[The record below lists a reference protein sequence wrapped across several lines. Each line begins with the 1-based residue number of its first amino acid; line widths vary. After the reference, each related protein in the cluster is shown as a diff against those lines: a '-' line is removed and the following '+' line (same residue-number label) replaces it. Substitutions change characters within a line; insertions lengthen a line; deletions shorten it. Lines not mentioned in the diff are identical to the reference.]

1 MTTKKLL
8 IETLN
13 QLSPEDFAEFKSHI
27 AVEKDL
33 QLMSQSR
40 LKTANTQDAVE
51 LMEETYRGESVEET
65 RKALM
70 KMNRTD
76 LVETMESLIEL
87 LLETL
92 ADLSDS
98 QLENFKQVFSMKF
111 GLFCPVVEIKTY
123 VQRARDVQDVQ
134 DVVFLMVRT
143 FGQQSVKKTLEV
155 LKEMKRTD
163 LAQRLT
169 DSSSEAQNKHLD
181 EHLSALIHKVATMAT
196 VTDLLLETLEDLSD
210 QDLKEFMLFLQF
222 TRFKMSLPRIHI
234 DTYMYKNMT
243 DDLVKQMV
251 DKLGHQSVE
260 VIREVL
266 TDMQRTDLVQRLS
279 ESSSGLKEKH
289 SEDERWPALI
299 HKVETMESVIE
310 LLLQTLDRLN
320 ELELSEFNKNLPQ
333 IHLHKYDSGFSW
345 TPYGWTNLQHTVFL
359 TVQTYGQQSVEK
371 TMEVLKEMKRTDLAQ
386 RLSDCSSLPR
396 KKHSVDER
404 RSALIHKMA
413 TIAAVKHL
421 ILETL
426 NDLSD
431 EELKKFKRLLQMI
444 IPWSNL
450 SSFSYRLSP
459 SQTTAD
465 TVNLMMDELGHES
478 VEVTRQVFM
487 CMNRTDLVQKL
498 TESSSA
504 SREKH
509 CVDEHGAALLKRGEA
524 LRAVRNILVEI
535 LRHLNQKDLEEFN
548 LLLQFTRFKMSL
560 PRIQIYTNMTDELVK
575 QMVDK
580 WGHQSVEV
588 IREVLTD
595 MQRTDL
601 VQRLSESSSGLK
613 AAGSSAEGFDVE
625 ETEKEKHSE
634 DERWP
639 ALIHKVETMESVI
652 ELLLQTLDGLNDRE
666 QHIFNQRLQLIH
678 RKYDSDFSLTRYKWT
693 DLQHTVF
700 LMVQTYGQQ
709 SVEKTMEVLKEMKR
723 TDLAQRLSDCSSLP
737 RKKHS
742 VDERRSALIHK
753 VATMAAVKHLI
764 LETWNDLRTSEL
776 EEFKRLLQIII
787 PWEDL
792 SFFSYR
798 LSPSQTTADTVNLMM
813 DELGHESVEVTR
825 QVFMCMNRTDLV
837 QKLTESSSASREKH
851 CVDEHGAALLKRE
864 KELEAV
870 RKILLET
877 LNEFTQ
883 KDLGKFILLL
893 PFTCFKMGLPQIR
906 MFTNRREMV
915 RYLYANRTER
925 LVDLMVDELDH
936 QSVEVTMEVLTDM
949 NRPDLKQRLSES
961 SSGQKTERSSELE
974 GCQSLTQ
981 DSSDWTKLEP
991 EVNSTDAD
999 EAPTYSLQSAAGHF
1013 ECRVSGLRWVCKG
1026 KTSFQYQFRSWEG
1039 HMERMESRQYMPAGP
1054 LMDVTVTDGKLN
1066 EVHLPHWICI
1076 DDVPDI
1082 LDMFAVVHID
1092 DCGDVVEKVS
1102 EVTPTHVTLTEPNF
1116 SIIAALIRSIFPPK
1130 ISCYMLMYYQPNTSF
1145 LKLHVYLIRQDPG
1158 LEQKIAEKYHEKK
1171 DETKS
1176 NLKFKKIIKH
1186 PPDKYLQTKRL
1197 FSLKADNTSAKIQP
1211 KELTLRYN
1219 RQNFYEVYVKNP
1231 GSELILTL
1239 VHTHPADG
1247 EPADEPLWECEI
1259 RADDHPESGQAKAAG
1274 SSVGAAAVSSLS
1286 AAGSSRGAAGTLAA
1300 EKHSVDKHPPARGKK
1315 ALFKSDR
1322 KRYDE
1327 DPEEEEEE
1335 HKKVK
1340 LQWDSDAAAQKV
1352 LTVQSDR
1359 EKLLGMLEHLKKDE
1373 LEKFKW
1379 FLRDRDVLVELQP
1392 ISESQLEKAST
1403 CDLVDLMVQTYTEK
1417 SVEVT
1422 KKVLK
1427 KINRNDLVQKLSDSG
1442 S

>member
-13 QLSPEDFAEFKSHI
+13 QLSPEDFAEFKSLTEL
-27 AVEKDL
+27 EKDL
-33 QLMSQSR
+33 SSKPRGR
-40 LKTANTQDAVE
+40 LKTANTQDVVK
-51 LMEETYRGESVEET
+51 LMEEMYRGKSVEET

-76 LVETMESLIEL
+76 LVQRLSDKQFPPLSQRVETMESLIEL

-92 ADLSDS
+92 ADLRGSEVRDFI
-98 QLENFKQVFSMKF
+98 QILRRKRGSMSPMSLSEMS
-111 GLFCPVVEIKTY
+111 GPAGHGY
-123 VQRARDVQDVQ
+123 MPDVQDVQDVQ
-134 DVVFLMVRT
+134 DVVFWMVRT
-143 FGQQSVKKTLEV
+143 FGQQSVEKIVEV

-181 EHLSALIHKVATMAT
+181 EHLSALIHKVATMAA
-196 VTDLLLETLEDLSD
+196 VTDVLLETLEDLSD
-210 QDLKEFMLFLQF
+210 QDLNKFKLFLQF
-222 TRFKMSLPRIHI
+222 TCFQKSLPQIKLNNGRRGIVNEMI
-234 DTYMYKNMT
+234 
-243 DDLVKQMV
+243 

-279 ESSSGLKEKH
+279 ESSSGLKAAGSSAEGFDVEETEKEKH

-310 LLLQTLDRLN
+310 LLLEALDGLN
-320 ELELSEFNKNLPQ
+320 EPELSEFNKNLQ
-333 IHLHKYDSGFSW
+333 EIHLHKYDSVFSLMRYMR
-345 TPYGWTNLQHTVFL
+345 TDLQDTVFL
-359 TVQTYGQQSVEK
+359 MVLTYGQQSVEK
-371 TMEVLKEMKRTDLAQ
+371 TMEVLKKMKRTDLAQ

-413 TIAAVKHL
+413 TMAAVKHL
-421 ILETL
+421 LLETL

-431 EELKKFKRLLQMI
+431 EELETFKRLLQTI
-444 IPWSNL
+444 LPWRNL
-450 SSFSYRLSP
+450 SFFSYRLSP
-459 SQTTAD
+459 SSTRAD
-465 TVNLMMDELGHES
+465 IMNLMVDELGHQS
-478 VEVTRQVFM
+478 VEVTREVFM
-487 CMNRTDLVQKL
+487 HMNRTDLVQKL
-498 TESSSA
+498 PESSSA

-509 CVDEHGAALLKRGEA
+509 SVDEHGAALLKREEA
-524 LRAVRNILVEI
+524 TTAVRNILVEI

-548 LLLQFTRFKMSL
+548 LLLQFTRFKMGL
-560 PRIQIYTNMTDELVK
+560 PRIQIYPNMTDELVK

-652 ELLLQTLDGLNDRE
+652 ELLLETLDGLNE
-666 QHIFNQRLQLIH
+666 PELHEFNWSLRQIH
-678 RKYDSDFSLTRYKWT
+678 RKYYSVLSLMRYMRT
-693 DLQHTVF
+693 DLQDTVF

-723 TDLAQRLSDCSSLP
+723 TDLAQRLSDCCSLP

-753 VATMAAVKHLI
+753 MATMAAVKHLL
-764 LETWNDLRTSEL
+764 LETLNDLSDEEL
-776 EEFKRLLQIII
+776 KKFKRLLQTIL
-787 PWEDL
+787 PWRNL

-798 LSPSQTTADTVNLMM
+798 LSRSSTRADIMNLMM
-813 DELGHESVEVTR
+813 DELGHQSVEVTR
-825 QVFMCMNRTDLV
+825 EVFMHMNRTDLV
-837 QKLTESSSASREKH
+837 QKLPESSSASREKH
-851 CVDEHGAALLKRE
+851 SVDEHGAALLKRV
-864 KELEAV
+864 KEQEAV
-870 RKILLET
+870 RQILLET
-877 LNEFTQ
+877 LNEFSQ

-893 PFTCFKMGLPQIR
+893 PFTCFKMSLPQ
-906 MFTNRREMV
+906 MV
-915 RYLYANRTER
+915 RYWYPNRTED
-925 LVDLMVDELDH
+925 LVDLMVDKLGH
-936 QSVEVTMEVLTDM
+936 QSVEATMEVLTDM
-949 NRPDLKQRLSES
+949 NRPDLMLRLSES
-961 SSGQKTERSSELE
+961 SSGRKTERSSELE

-981 DSSDWTKLEP
+981 DCSDWTKLEP

-1054 LMDVTVTDGKLN
+1054 LMDVTVTAGKLN

-1076 DDVPDI
+1076 DDIPDI
-1082 LDMFAVVHID
+1082 LDTFAVLHID

-1102 EVTPTHVTLTEPNF
+1102 EVTPTHVKLTEPIF
-1116 SIIAALIRSIFPPK
+1116 SPRAVLMKLGIPVKIGCNVLI
-1130 ISCYMLMYYQPNTSF
+1130 YQTNTAF
-1145 LKLHVYLIRQDPG
+1145 LTLHVYLIPRDPG
-1158 LEQKIAEKYHEKK
+1158 LQQVMKQREVPHGYRAILKPDPEKSLKILDRFTLTADVDGAEICPEDLKLRYPSGKPNFFEVYTESPDGNFHLKLTSKK
-1171 DETKS
+1171 D
-1176 NLKFKKIIKH
+1176 
-1186 PPDKYLQTKRL
+1186 LQPVWTCTVR
-1197 FSLKADNTSAKIQP
+1197 KAEYQSTDQAQEENT
-1211 KELTLRYN
+1211 
-1219 RQNFYEVYVKNP
+1219 
-1231 GSELILTL
+1231 
-1239 VHTHPADG
+1239 
-1247 EPADEPLWECEI
+1247 
-1259 RADDHPESGQAKAAG
+1259 
-1274 SSVGAAAVSSLS
+1274 
-1286 AAGSSRGAAGTLAA
+1286 
-1300 EKHSVDKHPPARGKK
+1300 VDKHLSA
-1315 ALFKSDR
+1315 
-1322 KRYDE
+1322 
-1327 DPEEEEEE
+1327 
-1335 HKKVK
+1335 
-1340 LQWDSDAAAQKV
+1340 QMQKV

-1359 EKLLGMLEHLKKDE
+1359 ERIMEILEHVEKKD
-1373 LEKFKW
+1373 LKKFKW
-1379 FLRDRDVLVELQP
+1379 LLVELKP
-1392 ISESQLEKAST
+1392 IPKSELEDANI
-1403 CDLVDLMVQTYTEK
+1403 CDLVDLMFGAYTQHT
-1417 SVEVT
+1417 VEVT
-1422 KKVLK
+1422 KEVFRKM
-1427 KINRNDLVQKLSDSG
+1427 NRNDLVQKLSDTS
-1442 S
+1442 SRSKD